1 MENTAGWAA
10 GNGRRRQ
17 RGMARVLAVVL
28 VALGV
33 GMAVASLAGPL
44 GFGFMQYRT
53 SETTVNQLVGS
64 DAAALFIVF
73 PATVIAAVL
82 VFRGYAAGPLLG
94 SGIGVYA
101 IYTYA
106 QVIIGQEYLRMP
118 GNVEYWFPLLL
129 GVFILAEAAVVL
141 SLGSVPM
148 DLPWPSPAVRK
159 TAGVSLLV
167 VAVFLALG
175 QHLRSLL
182 TAWSNPASLT
192 EYASS
197 PTPFWMV
204 KLMDLGIIVPAAIA
218 SGLGLLMGAK
228 WALKIM
234 YPLLTGY
241 AFLAASVA
249 SMAVVMY
256 VKGDPDASFALM
268 AAFLAFALLFAG
280 LALMIYRP
288 LVRGTAGSAQYRLQ

>member
-1 MENTAGWAA
+1 MKHAPGLVS
-10 GNGRRRQ
+10 GSRRRQ
-17 RGMARVLAVVL
+17 RTMDRALALVL
-28 VALGV
+28 VALGA
-33 GMAVASLAGPL
+33 GMAAASLMGPL
-44 GFGFMQYRT
+44 AFGFMEYRT

-64 DAAALFIVF
+64 DAAALFVVF
-73 PATVIAAVL
+73 PATILSALL
-82 VFRGYAAGPLLG
+82 VFRGQPAGPLLG

-106 QVIIGQEYLRMP
+106 QVIIGQEYLRLP

-129 GVFILAEAAVVL
+129 AVFILAEAAVVL
-141 SLGSVPM
+141 SLAAIPR
-148 DLPWPSPAVRK
+148 DLPAPSPSVRK
-159 TAGVSLLV
+159 TAGISLLA
-167 VAVFLALG
+167 VAVFLVVG

-182 TAWSNPASLT
+182 AAWTDPAALT
-192 EYASS
+192 EYSSS

-218 SGLGLLMGAK
+218 SGVGLLLGAR

-256 VKGDPDASFALM
+256 VKGDPDASLTLM

-288 LVRGTAGSAQYRLQ
+288 FFPGTAGSVRYRLR

>member
-1 MENTAGWAA
+1 MKNEVGLVAGK
-10 GNGRRRQ
+10 GRRREQ
-17 RGMARVLAVVL
+17 ATARALAIVLL
-28 VALGV
+28 ALGL
-33 GMAVASLAGPL
+33 GMAVSSLMGPL

-64 DAAALFIVF
+64 DAAALFVVF
-73 PATVIAAVL
+73 PATIAASVL
-82 VFRGYAAGPLLG
+82 VLRGNPGGPLLG

-106 QVIIGQEYLRMP
+106 QVVIGQEYLRLP

-129 GVFILAEAAVVL
+129 AVFILAEAAVVL
-141 SLGSVPM
+141 SLAAGPR
-148 DLPWPSPAVRK
+148 DLPQPSQGVRK
-159 TAGVSLLV
+159 TAAVSLLV
-167 VAVFLALG
+167 VAAFLVVG
-175 QHLRSLL
+175 QHLRPLL
-182 TAWSNPASLT
+182 AAWSNPSSLT
-192 EYASS
+192 EYSSS

-204 KLMDLGIIVPAAIA
+204 KLMDLGIIVPAAVA
-218 SGLGLLMGAK
+218 SGIGLLLGAQ

-256 VKGDPDASFALM
+256 VKADPDASLPLM
-268 AAFLAFALLFAG
+268 AAFLVFALLFAG

-288 LVRGTAGSAQYRLQ
+288 FFPSQAGASARFGL

>member
-1 MENTAGWAA
+1 MKNAPGLVS
-10 GNGRRRQ
+10 GSRRRP
-17 RGMARVLAVVL
+17 RTVERALAAVL
-28 VALGV
+28 VALGS
-33 GMAVASLAGPL
+33 GMAAASLMGPL
-44 GFGFMQYRT
+44 AFGFMEYRT

-64 DAAALFIVF
+64 DAAVLIVVF
-73 PATVIAAVL
+73 PATILAAVL
-82 VFRGYAAGPLLG
+82 VFRSQLAGPLLG

-106 QVIIGQEYLRMP
+106 QVIIGQEYLRLP

-129 GVFILAEAAVVL
+129 AVFVLAEAGVVL
-141 SLGSVPM
+141 SLAAIPT
-148 DLPWPSPAVRK
+148 DLPAPSPSVRK
-159 TAGVSLLV
+159 TAGISLLA
-167 VAVFLALG
+167 VAVFLVVG

-182 TAWSNPASLT
+182 VAWTDPAALT
-192 EYASS
+192 EYSSS

-218 SGLGLLMGAK
+218 SGIGLLLGAR

-256 VKGDPDASFALM
+256 TKGDPDASLTLM

-288 LVRGTAGSAQYRLQ
+288 FFPGTAGSVRYRLR

>member
-1 MENTAGWAA
+1 MKNAPGLVSDS
-10 GNGRRRQ
+10 RRRQ
-17 RGMARVLAVVL
+17 RTMERALALVL
-28 VALGV
+28 VALGS
-33 GMAVASLAGPL
+33 GMAAASLMGPL
-44 GFGFMQYRT
+44 AFGFMEYRT

-64 DAAALFIVF
+64 DAAALFVVF
-73 PATVIAAVL
+73 PAAILAAVL
-82 VFRGYAAGPLLG
+82 VFRGRPAGPLLG

-106 QVIIGQEYLRMP
+106 QVIIGQEYLRLP

-129 GVFILAEAAVVL
+129 AVFILAEAGVVL
-141 SLGSVPM
+141 SLAAIPR
-148 DLPWPSPAVRK
+148 DLPAPSPSVRK
-159 TAGVSLLV
+159 TAGISLLA
-167 VAVFLALG
+167 VAVFLVVG

-182 TAWSNPASLT
+182 AAWTDPAALT
-192 EYASS
+192 EYSSS

-218 SGLGLLMGAK
+218 SGVGLLLGAR

-256 VKGDPDASFALM
+256 VKGDPDASLTLM

-288 LVRGTAGSAQYRLQ
+288 FFPGTAGSVRYRLR

>member
-1 MENTAGWAA
+1 MKNSAGLAT
-10 GNGRRRQ
+10 GNVRRRQ
-17 RGMARVLAVVL
+17 RTAERALAFVL
-28 VALGV
+28 VALGL
-33 GMAVASLAGPL
+33 GVAASSLVGPL
-44 GFGFMQYRT
+44 GLGIMQYRT

-64 DAAALFIVF
+64 DAAALFVVF
-73 PATVIAAVL
+73 PSTVLAAVL
-82 VFRGYAAGPLLG
+82 VFRGNPAGPLLA

-106 QVIIGQEYLRMP
+106 QVVIGQEYLRLP

-129 GVFILAEAAVVL
+129 AVFILAEAAVVL
-141 SLGSVPM
+141 SLAALPR
-148 DLPWPSPAVRK
+148 DLPSPSGTVRK
-159 TAGVSLLV
+159 TAGALLLV
-167 VAVFLALG
+167 VAVFLVVG
-175 QHLRSLL
+175 QHLRPLL
-182 TAWSNPASLT
+182 TAWTNPAALT
-192 EYASS
+192 EYSSS

-218 SGLGLLMGAK
+218 SGVGLLLGAK
-228 WALKIM
+228 WALKVM

-256 VKGDPDASFALM
+256 VKGDPDASLTLM
-268 AAFLAFALLFAG
+268 AAFLAFALLFAS

-288 LVRGTAGSAQYRLQ
+288 FFPGTDGPARYRLQ

>member
-1 MENTAGWAA
+1 MKNAPGLVS
-10 GNGRRRQ
+10 GSRRRQ
-17 RGMARVLAVVL
+17 RTLEQALALVL
-28 VALGV
+28 VALGA
-33 GMAVASLAGPL
+33 GMAAASLMGPL
-44 GFGFMQYRT
+44 AFGFMEYRT

-64 DAAALFIVF
+64 DAAALFVVF
-73 PATVIAAVL
+73 PAIILAALL
-82 VFRGYAAGPLLG
+82 VFRGQPAGPLLG

-106 QVIIGQEYLRMP
+106 QVIIGQEYLRLP

-129 GVFILAEAAVVL
+129 AVFMLAEASVVL
-141 SLGSVPM
+141 SLAAIPR
-148 DLPWPSPAVRK
+148 DLPAPSPSVRK
-159 TAGVSLLV
+159 TAGISLLA
-167 VAVFLALG
+167 VAVFLVVG
-175 QHLRSLL
+175 QHLGSLL
-182 TAWSNPASLT
+182 AAWTDPAALT
-192 EYASS
+192 EYSSS

-218 SGLGLLMGAK
+218 SGVGLLLGAR

-256 VKGDPDASFALM
+256 VKGDPDASVTLM

-288 LVRGTAGSAQYRLQ
+288 FFPGTAGSVRYRLR

>member
-1 MENTAGWAA
+1 M
-10 GNGRRRQ
+10 
-17 RGMARVLAVVL
+17 AVVL
-28 VALGV
+28 VALGC
-33 GMAVASLAGPL
+33 GMAAASLMGPL
-44 GFGFMQYRT
+44 VFGFMGYRT

-64 DAAALFIVF
+64 DAAALFVVF
-73 PATVIAAVL
+73 PATILAAVL
-82 VFRGYAAGPLLG
+82 VFRSQPAGPLLG

-106 QVIIGQEYLRMP
+106 QVIIGQEYLRLP

-129 GVFILAEAAVVL
+129 AVFVFAEAGVVL
-141 SLGSVPM
+141 SLAAIPT
-148 DLPWPSPAVRK
+148 DLPAPSPSARK
-159 TAGVSLLV
+159 TAGISLLA
-167 VAVFLALG
+167 VAVFLVVG

-182 TAWSNPASLT
+182 AAWTDPAALT
-192 EYASS
+192 EYSSS

-218 SGLGLLMGAK
+218 SGIGLLLGAR

-256 VKGDPDASFALM
+256 VKGDPDASLTLM

-288 LVRGTAGSAQYRLQ
+288 FFPGKAGSARYQLR